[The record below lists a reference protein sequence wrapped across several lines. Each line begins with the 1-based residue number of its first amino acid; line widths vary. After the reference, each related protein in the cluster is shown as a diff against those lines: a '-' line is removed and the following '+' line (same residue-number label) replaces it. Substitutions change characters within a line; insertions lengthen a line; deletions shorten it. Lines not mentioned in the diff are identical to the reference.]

1 MFLSTYKTT
10 IRNIIRSKTFWL
22 AFCVVL
28 IYCVYDIAFV
38 SHYAVYSFE
47 ENEMIWDTDPRFV
60 LEYKTFVKQAI
71 NSAEMLLRLSMSI
84 FFVITTVLALNRDY
98 GDRFFEIEK
107 AAGVK
112 PSCYLF
118 GRLSALISVNFGLLL
133 LVHTVTFQWYVLSRG
148 GVAGMA
154 FWDYAWE
161 GLVRT
166 ARIDLLMGL
175 PCVVFFVG
183 LTYMIGS
190 LFKNGLPAAIMGMA
204 YGIFCML
211 VGKLYTAGAFVTFF
225 QDYLRPEPMKMF
237 WYLYYYDTEWFED
250 ALNTMQTS
258 AGRAFFSVGILV
270 GLAAVCSVISYLRL
284 RRREV

>member
-1 MFLSTYKTT
+1 MFFATYKSTCKT
-10 IRNIIRSKTFWL
+10 LVRSKTFWL
-22 AFCVVL
+22 SLFVV
-28 IYCVYDIAFV
+28 IVYCVYDVVFV
-38 SHYAVYSFE
+38 NHYGYFDMVE
-47 ENEMIWDTDPRFV
+47 HEMIYDTDPRFI
-60 LEYKTFVKQAI
+60 LEYSQFVKQSI

-118 GRLSALISVNFGLLL
+118 GRLAALISVNFGLLL
-133 LVHTVTFQWYVLSRG
+133 LVHTITFQWYVLSRG

-175 PCVVFFVG
+175 PCVIFFVG

-270 GLAAVCSVISYLRL
+270 GVAVLCSGIAYVKIRK
-284 RRREV
+284 RAI

>member
-1 MFLSTYKTT
+1 MFFATYKSTCKT
-10 IRNIIRSKTFWL
+10 LVRSKTFWL
-22 AFCVVL
+22 SLFVV
-28 IYCVYDIAFV
+28 IVYCVYDVVFV
-38 SHYAVYSFE
+38 NHYGYFDMVE
-47 ENEMIWDTDPRFV
+47 HEMIYDTDPRFI
-60 LEYKTFVKQAI
+60 LEYSQFVKQAI

-118 GRLSALISVNFGLLL
+118 GRLAALISINFGLLL

-190 LFKNGLPAAIMGMA
+190 LFKNGLPAAIMCMA

-258 AGRAFFSVGILV
+258 AGRAFISVGILV
-270 GLAAVCSVISYLRL
+270 GFAILCSGMAYVKIRK
-284 RRREV
+284 RAI